1 MDEVLA
7 LRSCGEAGPE
17 LALLHGWGWDSRLM
31 EPLAD
36 CLAQRFRVVQPD
48 LPGYG
53 LNIDRRC
60 DSFEDCVELLD
71 RTLPDVEVIAG
82 WSLGALLAIAWAARR
97 RPRMLVLIGASPRF
111 MAAADWPH
119 GMSVERFDAFATDV
133 AGDARRTRTRFAAL
147 AALGDADAR
156 AVRGRMADLIDD
168 VPPAPAAL
176 TQGLQWLHDR
186 DERGVL
192 QTLPVPRLWLHG
204 QRDAVIATA
213 AAQAAACWGDGQC
226 MEVEGAGH
234 LPWLRGGD
242 VRLLDALLRALGGQE
257 GSGVDQEGDL

>member
-1 MDEVLA
+1 MDEMLKV
-7 LRSCGEAGPE
+7 RRHGEAGPE

-31 EPLAD
+31 ASLAD

-53 LNIDRRC
+53 LNIDRPC

-71 RTLPDVEVIAG
+71 RTLPDVEIIAG

-111 MAAADWPH
+111 MAAEDWPH
-119 GMSVERFDAFATDV
+119 GMRPERFDAFAADV
-133 AGDARRTRTRFAAL
+133 AEDARRTRTRFAAL

-156 AVRGRMADLIDD
+156 AVRCRMADLIDD

-176 TQGLQWLHDR
+176 AQGLQWLHDG

-204 QRDAVIATA
+204 ERDAVIAIA
-213 AAQAAACWGDGQC
+213 AAQAAAGWGDGQC
-226 MEVEGAGH
+226 VEVEGAAH
-234 LPWLRGGD
+234 LPWLGGGD
-242 VRLLDALLRALGGQE
+242 VRLLDALLHALHGQE
-257 GSGVDQEGDL
+257 GSGADEEGAL